1 MNWGNV
7 WNVSLDTGF
16 FVALAS
22 IFIINIIL
30 SGDNAVVIA
39 MAVRSLGPKQRL
51 RGIVIGTAGA
61 VLLRIVLTFFCA
73 KLLEIPLL
81 KFLGGAL
88 ITWIAVKLFVEGG
101 AGDENQKEVH
111 TLGKAVVTILVA
123 DLVMSLDNVLGVAG
137 ACKGNLL
144 LLVIGLGTSIPIVVF
159 GSNILSKLMDRF
171 PIIVLLGAAVLGRVA
186 GEMVIGDPFITKIF
200 RPGEVTSYVV
210 QAMFTVGVI
219 VAGKVWMKWKVSNA
233 SPEIDAS
240 S

>member
-1 MNWGNV
+1 
-7 WNVSLDTGF
+7 
-16 FVALAS
+16 
-22 IFIINIIL
+22 
-30 SGDNAVVIA
+30 
-39 MAVRSLGPKQRL
+39 
-51 RGIVIGTAGA
+51 
-61 VLLRIVLTFFCA
+61 
-73 KLLEIPLL
+73 
-81 KFLGGAL
+81 
-88 ITWIAVKLFVEGG
+88 VKLFVEGG

-186 GEMVIGDPFITKIF
+186 GEMIIGDPFITKIF

-219 VAGKVWMKWKVSNA
+219 VAGKVWTKWKASKASREINA
-233 SPEIDAS
+233 SS
-240 S
+240 

>member
-1 MNWGNV
+1 MDWGNL

-39 MAVRSLGPKQRL
+39 LAVRSLGPKQRF

-101 AGDENQKEVH
+101 AEDENQKEVH

-144 LLVIGLGTSIPIVVF
+144 LLLIGLGTSIPIVVF

-210 QAMFTVGVI
+210 QAIFIVRVI
-219 VAGKVWMKWKVSNA
+219 VAGKVWIKWKVSKASQEINA
-233 SPEIDAS
+233 SF
-240 S
+240 

>member
-1 MNWGNV
+1 
-7 WNVSLDTGF
+7 
-16 FVALAS
+16 
-22 IFIINIIL
+22 
-30 SGDNAVVIA
+30 
-39 MAVRSLGPKQRL
+39 
-51 RGIVIGTAGA
+51 
-61 VLLRIVLTFFCA
+61 
-73 KLLEIPLL
+73 
-81 KFLGGAL
+81 
-88 ITWIAVKLFVEGG
+88 
-101 AGDENQKEVH
+101 
-111 TLGKAVVTILVA
+111 
-123 DLVMSLDNVLGVAG
+123 VLGVAG

>member
-1 MNWGNV
+1 MDWGNA

-61 VLLRIVLTFFCA
+61 VFLRIVLTFFCA
-73 KLLEIPLL
+73 KLLEIPFL

-101 AGDENQKEVH
+101 AEDENQKEVH

-186 GEMVIGDPFITKIF
+186 GEMIIGDPFITKIF

-210 QAMFTVGVI
+210 QAIFTVGVI
-219 VAGKVWMKWKVSNA
+219 VAGKVWMKWKVSHASRKINA
-233 SPEIDAS
+233 SS
-240 S
+240 

>member
-1 MNWGNV
+1 MDWGNL
-7 WNVSLDTGF
+7 WNVSLDSGF
-16 FVALAS
+16 CIALAS

-81 KFLGGAL
+81 KFVGGAL
-88 ITWIAVKLFVEGG
+88 IAWIAVKLFVEGG
-101 AGDENQKEVH
+101 AGDENRNEVH

-171 PIIVLLGAAVLGRVA
+171 PIIVVLGAAVLGRVA
-186 GEMVIGDPFITKIF
+186 GEMIIGDPFITKIF
-200 RPGEVTSYVV
+200 RPGEVTDYVV
-210 QAMFTVGVI
+210 QAIFTVGVI
-219 VAGKVWMKWKVSNA
+219 VVGKVWMKWKVSKA
-233 SPEIDAS
+233 SPEINAS